1 MRNGQKGK
9 VESQVTTKAAW
20 PRFRTRS
27 HIREQPRPPF
37 PRRRCRARTC
47 PPPSSLRALERPPRG
62 QRQVPVEEQ
71 RGDAEAEQ
79 QEAKQRILTA
89 NLAPHVQPLLQPP
102 ADRPHPRPHLSPRSG
117 GRAALRGRG
126 RGRGHPQA
134 PAAEP
139 HSHPPPSFTARR
151 SRTRPRPA
159 TLAARA
165 QPAPTT
171 RKAAATIHGRTGEC
185 SD

>member
-1 MRNGQKGK
+1 
-9 VESQVTTKAAW
+9 V
-20 PRFRTRS
+20 RS
-27 HIREQPRPPF
+27 
-37 PRRRCRARTC
+37 C

-62 QRQVPVEEQ
+62 QQQVPVEEQ

-79 QEAKQRILTA
+79 QKAEQRILTA
-89 NLAPHVQPLLQPP
+89 NLAPHVQPQPLLQPP
-102 ADRPHPRPHLSPRSG
+102 ADRPHPRPHLSPRRG

-126 RGRGHPQA
+126 GGHPQT

-139 HSHPPPSFTARR
+139 HCHPPPSFTARL

-165 QPAPTT
+165 QPTPQPHARPPQGRRHHPAGGLGSARTDVLARPPTFLI
-171 RKAAATIHGRTGEC
+171 RKSRET
-185 SD
+185 